1 LSLATT
7 CAAWNRSLR
16 AALQRLSQLL
26 GVRKIR
32 LEKAEEILM
41 RKRIL
46 AGAAMLALATGVMTS
61 AVASEH
67 KTGRSGSHIGRVH
80 VGGMHAASARRGSPF
95 ASEGGWQGGNVYGH
109 GGYKSL
115 GPLGITFGCG
125 QRGSCGQG
133 YSVSAW
139 SY

>member
-1 LSLATT
+1 
-7 CAAWNRSLR
+7 
-16 AALQRLSQLL
+16 
-26 GVRKIR
+26 
-32 LEKAEEILM
+32 M

-46 AGAAMLALATGVMTS
+46 AGAAMLAVAAGVVTS
-61 AVASEH
+61 AMASDH
-67 KTGRSGSHIGRVH
+67 KTGRGGSHVRRVH
-80 VGGMHAASARRGSPF
+80 VGGMHSFEARRGSRF
-95 ASEGGWQGGNVYGH
+95 AGVRGFESSRHDDWEGGNVYGH
-109 GGYKSL
+109 AGYKSL